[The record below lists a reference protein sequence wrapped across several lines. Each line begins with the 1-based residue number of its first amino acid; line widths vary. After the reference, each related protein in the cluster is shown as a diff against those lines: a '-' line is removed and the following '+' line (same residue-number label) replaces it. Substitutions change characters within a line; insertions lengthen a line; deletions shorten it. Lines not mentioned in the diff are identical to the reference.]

1 MTTVKGQTKKS
12 LLNSLN
18 RDLSKLGTNLQL
30 QEWIDRASEV
40 RPEISEALDGIYCG
54 HEGNL
59 KEEIKI
65 DAHTVYLVM
74 GWYTVANNPKVEYAY
89 FS

>member
-1 MTTVKGQTKKS
+1 MAIVKEQTKKS

-18 RDLSKLGTNLQL
+18 RDLSKLGTLPL
-30 QEWIDRASEV
+30 QEWLDSASKL
-40 RPEISEALDGIYCG
+40 RPEIAEALDGIYCG
-54 HEGNL
+54 HEGSI
-59 KEEIKI
+59 KEAVKI

-74 GWYTVANNPKVEYAY
+74 GWYTVTNNPKVEYAY